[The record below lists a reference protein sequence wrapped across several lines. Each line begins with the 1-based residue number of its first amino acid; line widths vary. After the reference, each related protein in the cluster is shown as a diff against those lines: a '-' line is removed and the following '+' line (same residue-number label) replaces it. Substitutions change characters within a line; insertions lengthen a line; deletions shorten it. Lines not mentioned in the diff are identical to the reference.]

1 MVTAVAGQDGIAGVR
16 VHCPFGGA
24 YDAGH
29 IRESNLHLTFQFS
42 RLDMLRMAGDL
53 RGETAL
59 SATAKYQ
66 RIASFVILWAAGIIH
81 NKQPAVG
88 TNGMTASMTAA
99 RRSVSMLL
107 LCLALSGVAAARNVA
122 LLVAVGQFRDP
133 ALKSF
138 ELRGPAVD
146 IDSVQQSLTGQW
158 GFAAA
163 DVLTLRDSEA
173 THERILAEISAL
185 EQRSAKGDTVL
196 IYFSG
201 HGTSANADEN
211 SFDLPYATG
220 AWVPYDLDY
229 SSPPAAK
236 KSLVVG
242 RRDLVP
248 RLKRLDEGGRWV
260 VVVSDSCYS
269 GQVVRSFGQSF
280 SHTRFLPMNA
290 RDLGVAHVAAPISA
304 RPQPPPYPYQ
314 HVVLLSGASDSETG
328 ADIST
333 PQALQQAPTLDG
345 KYHGAFTDAFLRLL
359 KGQLLPGAFNYAQAR
374 EAMNSFL
381 EHRNFAQHPQL
392 LPAIAEDPQ
401 DVGSNSFLG
410 MNVPALHTESSAA
423 AAAPSSA
430 VGAPSREAV
439 HVRLEG
445 VAAPLRAKIA
455 AMAGVSIVATG
466 GDLALRQTGEQVQ
479 LMGPAGDPVITTTAG
494 DPNLLKRIAA
504 QAWLNRSLPVGGD
517 KLGLRADTDP
527 GSRGNTYVQCESF
540 VFEVRLKKPAFVM
553 LLDLDSQGSLTV
565 LYPAGPLE
573 RRVIP
578 AGVAT
583 AIPGADPKDHIV
595 VTPPFGTDLVTVM
608 AFEQQPAFFVDLTG
622 AQRFATDGS
631 RADAL
636 AKGLANAAGAISVR
650 QITVNTYPGKSN
662 ATCAP

>member
-1 MVTAVAGQDGIAGVR
+1 
-16 VHCPFGGA
+16 
-24 YDAGH
+24 
-29 IRESNLHLTFQFS
+29 
-42 RLDMLRMAGDL
+42 
-53 RGETAL
+53 
-59 SATAKYQ
+59 
-66 RIASFVILWAAGIIH
+66 
-81 NKQPAVG
+81 
-88 TNGMTASMTAA
+88 MTAA
-99 RRSVSMLL
+99 PRRILALL
-107 LCLALSGVAAARNVA
+107 ACLLLSGVAAARNVA
-122 LLVAVGQFRDP
+122 LLVSVGQFRDP

-138 ELRGPAVD
+138 ELKGPAID
-146 IDSVQQSLTGQW
+146 IDSVQQTLTGQW
-158 GFAAA
+158 GFAPA
-163 DVLTLRDSEA
+163 DVLALRDQEA

-185 EQRSAKGDTVL
+185 EKRTAKGDTVL

-229 SSPPAAK
+229 SSLTNAN

-269 GQVVRSFGQSF
+269 GQVVRSFGQTF
-280 SHTRFLPMNA
+280 SHTRYLPMNS

-410 MNVPALHTESSAA
+410 MNLPAMPSVE
-423 AAAPSSA
+423 AAPA
-430 VGAPSREAV
+430 QNQGRDML
-439 HVRLEG
+439 HVRLEKI
-445 VAAPLRAKIA
+445 AAPLRARIA
-455 AMAGVSIVATG
+455 AIPGVSIVDTG
-466 GDLALRQTGEQVQ
+466 GDLALRQAGEQVQ
-479 LMGPAGDPVITTTAG
+479 LMGPAGDPVSTTAAN
-494 DPNLLKRIAA
+494 DPSLIKRIAA
-504 QAWLNRSLPVGGD
+504 QAWLNRAIPKGSD
-517 KLGLRADTDP
+517 QLGLRADTDP

-540 VFEVRLKKPAFVM
+540 VFEVRLQKPAYVM

-573 RRVIP
+573 RRVVP
-578 AGVAT
+578 SGVAT

-608 AFEQQPAFFVDLTG
+608 AFEKQPAFFVALTG
-622 AQRFATDGS
+622 AQRFATDGN

-662 ATCAP
+662 ESCAP

>member
-1 MVTAVAGQDGIAGVR
+1 
-16 VHCPFGGA
+16 
-24 YDAGH
+24 
-29 IRESNLHLTFQFS
+29 
-42 RLDMLRMAGDL
+42 MLG
-53 RGETAL
+53 
-59 SATAKYQ
+59 S
-66 RIASFVILWAAGIIH
+66 
-81 NKQPAVG
+81 
-88 TNGMTASMTAA
+88 SMTAA
-99 RRSVSMLL
+99 PRGISVLL
-107 LCLALSGVAAARNVA
+107 ACLILVGAASARNVA

-138 ELRGPAVD
+138 ELKGPAID
-146 IDSVQQSLTGQW
+146 IDSVQQTLTSQW
-158 GFAAA
+158 GFAPA
-163 DVLTLRDSEA
+163 DVLALRDQEA
-173 THERILAEISAL
+173 TRERILAEISAL
-185 EQRSAKGDTVL
+185 EKRTVKGDTVL

-201 HGTSANADEN
+201 HGTSANADDN

-229 SSPPAAK
+229 SSLPAAN

-314 HVVLLSGASDSETG
+314 HVILLSGASDSETG

-333 PQALQQAPTLDG
+333 PQALLQAPTLDG

-374 EAMNSFL
+374 DAMNSFL
-381 EHRNFAQHPQL
+381 EHRSFAQHPQL

-410 MNVPALHTESSAA
+410 MNLPAMPNVE
-423 AAAPSSA
+423 AAPAQSA
-430 VGAPSREAV
+430 GRDVL
-439 HVRLEG
+439 HVRLEKVG
-445 VAAPLRAKIA
+445 AALRARIA
-455 AMAGVSIVATG
+455 AISGVSIVEAG
-466 GDLALRQTGEQVQ
+466 GDLALRQTADQVQ
-479 LMGPAGDPVITTTAG
+479 LVGPAGDPVSTAAAN
-494 DPNLLKRIAA
+494 DPSLLKRIAA
-504 QAWLNRSLPVGGD
+504 QAWLNRAIPKGGD

-540 VFEVRLKKPAFVM
+540 VFEVRLQKPAYVM
-553 LLDLDSQGSLTV
+553 LLDLDSEGNLTV

-573 RRVIP
+573 RRVVP
-578 AGVAT
+578 SGVAT
-583 AIPGADPKDHIV
+583 AIPGAEPKDHIV

-608 AFEQQPAFFVDLTG
+608 AFEQQPAFFVELTG
-622 AQRFATDGS
+622 AQRFATDGN

-662 ATCAP
+662 ESCAP

>member
-1 MVTAVAGQDGIAGVR
+1 
-16 VHCPFGGA
+16 
-24 YDAGH
+24 
-29 IRESNLHLTFQFS
+29 
-42 RLDMLRMAGDL
+42 
-53 RGETAL
+53 
-59 SATAKYQ
+59 
-66 RIASFVILWAAGIIH
+66 
-81 NKQPAVG
+81 
-88 TNGMTASMTAA
+88 MTAA
-99 RRSVSMLL
+99 QRRISALL
-107 LCLALSGVAAARNVA
+107 ACLILSGVASARNVA

-138 ELRGPAVD
+138 ELKGPAFD
-146 IDSVQQSLTGQW
+146 IDSVQQTLTSQW
-158 GFAAA
+158 GFAPA
-163 DVLTLRDSEA
+163 DVLALRDQEA
-173 THERILAEISAL
+173 TRERILAEISAL
-185 EQRSAKGDTVL
+185 EQRTSKGDTVL

-220 AWVPYDLDY
+220 AWIPYDLDY
-229 SSPPAAK
+229 NSPAAN

-242 RRDLVP
+242 RSDLVP

-269 GQVVRSFGQSF
+269 GQVVRSFGQTF
-280 SHTRFLPMNA
+280 SHTRFLPMNS

-314 HVVLLSGASDSETG
+314 HVILLSGASDSETG

-401 DVGSNSFLG
+401 DVGSNTFLG
-410 MNVPALHTESSAA
+410 MNVPAMPTPE
-423 AAAPSSA
+423 AAPA
-430 VGAPSREAV
+430 QNAGRDVL
-439 HVRLEG
+439 HIRLEK
-445 VAAPLRAKIA
+445 VAAPLRARIA
-455 AMAGVSIVATG
+455 AIAGVAIVDSG

-479 LMGPAGDPVITTTAG
+479 LMGPAGDPVSTTAAT
-494 DPNLLKRIAA
+494 DPSLIKRIAA
-504 QAWLNRSLPVGGD
+504 QAWLNRAIPKGSD

-540 VFEVRLKKPAFVM
+540 VFEVRLQKPAYVM
-553 LLDLDSQGSLTV
+553 LLDLDSEGNLTV

-573 RRVIP
+573 RRVVP
-578 AGVAT
+578 SGVAT
-583 AIPGADPKDHIV
+583 AIPGADPKDHIL

-608 AFEQQPAFFVDLTG
+608 AFEKQPAFFVELTG
-622 AQRFATDGS
+622 AQRFATDGN

-636 AKGLANAAGAISVR
+636 AKGLANTAGAISVR

-662 ATCAP
+662 ESCAP

>member
-1 MVTAVAGQDGIAGVR
+1 MTAVPRGI
-16 VHCPFGGA
+16 
-24 YDAGH
+24 
-29 IRESNLHLTFQFS
+29 S
-42 RLDMLRMAGDL
+42 
-53 RGETAL
+53 AL
-59 SATAKYQ
+59 LA
-66 RIASFVILWAAGIIH
+66 
-81 NKQPAVG
+81 
-88 TNGMTASMTAA
+88 
-99 RRSVSMLL
+99 
-107 LCLALSGVAAARNVA
+107 CLILSGAASARNVA

-138 ELRGPAVD
+138 ELKGPAID
-146 IDSVQQSLTGQW
+146 IDSVQQTLTSQW
-158 GFAAA
+158 GFAPA
-163 DVLTLRDSEA
+163 DVLALRDQEA
-173 THERILAEISAL
+173 TRERILAEISAL
-185 EQRSAKGDTVL
+185 EKRTVKGDTVL

-201 HGTSANADEN
+201 HGTSANADDN

-229 SSPPAAK
+229 SSLPAAN

-314 HVVLLSGASDSETG
+314 HVILLSGASDSETG

-333 PQALQQAPTLDG
+333 PQALLQAPTLDG

-374 EAMNSFL
+374 DAMNSFL
-381 EHRNFAQHPQL
+381 EHRSFAQHPQL

-410 MNVPALHTESSAA
+410 MNLPAMPNVE
-423 AAAPSSA
+423 AAPAQSA
-430 VGAPSREAV
+430 GRDVLHIRLEKVGAA
-439 HVRLEG
+439 
-445 VAAPLRAKIA
+445 LRARIA
-455 AMAGVSIVATG
+455 AIPGVSIVEAG
-466 GDLALRQTGEQVQ
+466 GDLALRQTGDQVQ
-479 LMGPAGDPVITTTAG
+479 LMGPAGDPVSTAAAN
-494 DPNLLKRIAA
+494 DPSLLKRVAA
-504 QAWLNRSLPVGGD
+504 QAWLNRAIPKGGD
-517 KLGLRADTDP
+517 KLGLRADTEP

-540 VFEVRLKKPAFVM
+540 VFEVRLQKPAYVM
-553 LLDLDSQGSLTV
+553 LLDLDSEGNLTV

-573 RRVIP
+573 RRVVP
-578 AGVAT
+578 SAVAT
-583 AIPGADPKDHIV
+583 AIPGAEPQDHIV
-595 VTPPFGTDLVTVM
+595 VTPPFGTDLVTVL
-608 AFEQQPAFFVDLTG
+608 AFEQQPAFFVELTG
-622 AQRFATDGS
+622 AQRFATDGN

-662 ATCAP
+662 ESCAP

>member
-1 MVTAVAGQDGIAGVR
+1 
-16 VHCPFGGA
+16 
-24 YDAGH
+24 
-29 IRESNLHLTFQFS
+29 
-42 RLDMLRMAGDL
+42 
-53 RGETAL
+53 
-59 SATAKYQ
+59 
-66 RIASFVILWAAGIIH
+66 
-81 NKQPAVG
+81 
-88 TNGMTASMTAA
+88 MTASMTAA

-107 LCLALSGVAAARNVA
+107 LCLGFSGIAAARNVA

-146 IDSVQQSLTGQW
+146 IDSVQQTLTAQW
-158 GFAAA
+158 GFAPA
-163 DVLTLRDSEA
+163 DVRTLRDSEA

-229 SSPPAAK
+229 SSQPAAK

-248 RLKRLDEGGRWV
+248 RLKQLDEGGRWV

-280 SHTRFLPMNA
+280 SHSRFLPMNS

-345 KYHGAFTDAFLRLL
+345 RYHGAFTDAFLRLL

-381 EHRNFAQHPQL
+381 EHRNFPQHPQL

-410 MNVPALHTESSAA
+410 MNLPALHTESSAA
-423 AAAPSSA
+423 TAAPSSTA
-430 VGAPSREAV
+430 SGAPPRDAV

-445 VAAPLRAKIA
+445 VAAPLRARIA
-455 AMAGVSIVATG
+455 ALAGVSIVDRA
-466 GDLALRQTGEQVQ
+466 GDLALRQTGERVQ
-479 LMGPAGDPVITTTAG
+479 LMGPAGDPVTTTTAG

-504 QAWLNRSLPVGGD
+504 QAWLNRSLPVGSD

-553 LLDLDSQGSLTV
+553 LLDLDSQGNLTV

-573 RRVIP
+573 RRVVP

-631 RADAL
+631 RAGAL
-636 AKGLANAAGAISVR
+636 AKGLANTAGAISVR

-662 ATCAP
+662 ASCAP

>member
-1 MVTAVAGQDGIAGVR
+1 
-16 VHCPFGGA
+16 
-24 YDAGH
+24 
-29 IRESNLHLTFQFS
+29 
-42 RLDMLRMAGDL
+42 
-53 RGETAL
+53 
-59 SATAKYQ
+59 
-66 RIASFVILWAAGIIH
+66 
-81 NKQPAVG
+81 
-88 TNGMTASMTAA
+88 MTAA
-99 RRSVSMLL
+99 RRIASMLL
-107 LCLALSGVAAARNVA
+107 LYLAFSGIAAARNVA

-138 ELRGPAVD
+138 ELRGPAID
-146 IDSVQQSLTGQW
+146 IDSVQQTLSAQW
-158 GFAAA
+158 GFLPA
-163 DVLTLRDSEA
+163 DVRTLRDQEA
-173 THERILAEISAL
+173 THERILSEISAL
-185 EQRSAKGDTVL
+185 EQRTAKGDTVL
-196 IYFSG
+196 IYFTG

-229 SSPPAAK
+229 SSQPAAK

-269 GQVVRSFGQSF
+269 GQVVRSFGQKF
-280 SHTRFLPMNA
+280 SHTRFLPLNS
-290 RDLGVAHVAAPISA
+290 RDLGVAHAAAPIGA

-381 EHRNFAQHPQL
+381 EHRNFPQHPQL

-401 DVGSNSFLG
+401 DVGSNAFLG
-410 MNVPALHTESSAA
+410 MNLPALAGIESSAA
-423 AAAPSSA
+423 PALPVAPAAARD
-430 VGAPSREAV
+430 VV
-439 HVRLEG
+439 HIRLEG

-455 AMAGVSIVATG
+455 AIPGVLIVETG
-466 GDLALRQTGEQVQ
+466 GDLALRQTGAQ
-479 LMGPAGDPVITTTAG
+479 LQLTGPAGDPVTTTTDG

-504 QAWLNRSLPVGGD
+504 QAWLNRSLPAGND

-553 LLDLDSQGSLTV
+553 LLDLDSQGDLTV

-573 RRVIP
+573 RRVLP

-622 AQRFATDGS
+622 AQRFATQGS

-636 AKGLANAAGAISVR
+636 SKGLANAAGAISVR

-662 ATCAP
+662 ASCAP

>member
-1 MVTAVAGQDGIAGVR
+1 MG
-16 VHCPFGGA
+16 
-24 YDAGH
+24 
-29 IRESNLHLTFQFS
+29 S
-42 RLDMLRMAGDL
+42 
-53 RGETAL
+53 
-59 SATAKYQ
+59 
-66 RIASFVILWAAGIIH
+66 
-81 NKQPAVG
+81 
-88 TNGMTASMTAA
+88 SMTAA
-99 RRSVSMLL
+99 SRSIPALL
-107 LCLALSGVAAARNVA
+107 ACLILSGVASARNVA

-138 ELRGPAVD
+138 ELKGPAID
-146 IDSVQQSLTGQW
+146 IDSVQQTLTSQW
-158 GFAAA
+158 GFAPA
-163 DVLTLRDSEA
+163 DVLALRDQEA
-173 THERILAEISAL
+173 TQERILAEISAL
-185 EQRSAKGDTVL
+185 EKRTSKGDTVL

-201 HGTSANADEN
+201 HGTSANADGN

-229 SSPPAAK
+229 SSLIAAN

-269 GQVVRSFGQSF
+269 GQVVRSFGQTF
-280 SHTRFLPMNA
+280 SHTRFLPMNS
-290 RDLGVAHVAAPISA
+290 RDLGIAHVAAPISA

-401 DVGSNSFLG
+401 DVGSNLFLG
-410 MNVPALHTESSAA
+410 MNLPPMPS
-423 AAAPSSA
+423 PSSA
-430 VGAPSREAV
+430 PGPAPAQIAGRDV
-439 HVRLEG
+439 LHIRLEK
-445 VAAPLRAKIA
+445 VAAPLRARIA
-455 AMAGVSIVATG
+455 AIPGVAIVDSG
-466 GDLALRQTGEQVQ
+466 GDLILRQTGEQVQ
-479 LMGPAGDPVITTTAG
+479 LAGPAGDPVSTTAAT
-494 DPNLLKRIAA
+494 DPGLIKRIAA
-504 QAWLNRSLPVGGD
+504 QAWLNRAIPAGSD

-540 VFEVRLKKPAFVM
+540 VFEVRLQKTAYVM
-553 LLDLDSQGSLTV
+553 LLDLDSQGNLTV

-573 RRVIP
+573 RRAVP
-578 AGVAT
+578 GGVVT
-583 AIPGADPKDHIV
+583 AIPGADPKDHIL

-608 AFEQQPAFFVDLTG
+608 AFEKQPAFFVELTG
-622 AQRFATDGS
+622 AQRFATDGN

-662 ATCAP
+662 ESCAP

>member
-1 MVTAVAGQDGIAGVR
+1 
-16 VHCPFGGA
+16 
-24 YDAGH
+24 
-29 IRESNLHLTFQFS
+29 
-42 RLDMLRMAGDL
+42 
-53 RGETAL
+53 
-59 SATAKYQ
+59 
-66 RIASFVILWAAGIIH
+66 
-81 NKQPAVG
+81 
-88 TNGMTASMTAA
+88 MTAA
-99 RRSVSMLL
+99 PRSISVLL
-107 LCLALSGVAAARNVA
+107 ACLILSGVATARNVA
-122 LLVAVGQFRDP
+122 LLVAVGQFSDP

-138 ELRGPAVD
+138 ELKGPEID
-146 IDSVQQSLTGQW
+146 IDSVQQTLTSQW

-163 DVLTLRDSEA
+163 DVLALRDQEA
-173 THERILAEISAL
+173 TQQRILAEISAL
-185 EQRSAKGDTVL
+185 EKRTSKGDTVL

-201 HGTSANADEN
+201 HGTSANADNN

-229 SSPPAAK
+229 SSLTAAN

-269 GQVVRSFGQSF
+269 GQVVRSFGQTF
-280 SHTRFLPMNA
+280 SHTRFLPMNS
-290 RDLGVAHVAAPISA
+290 RDLGVAHVAAPIGA

-359 KGQLLPGAFNYAQAR
+359 NGQLLPGAFNYAQAR

-410 MNVPALHTESSAA
+410 MNLPALPTPSAA
-423 AAAPSSA
+423 PAPN
-430 VGAPSREAV
+430 GGGNIL
-439 HVRLEG
+439 HIRLEK
-445 VAAPLRAKIA
+445 VDAPLRARIA
-455 AMAGVSIVATG
+455 AIPGVSIVDSG
-466 GDLALRQTGEQVQ
+466 GDLALRQTGEHVQ
-479 LMGPAGDPVITTTAG
+479 LMGPAGDPVSTTAAT
-494 DPNLLKRIAA
+494 DPSLIKRIAA
-504 QAWLNRSLPVGGD
+504 QAWLNRAIPAGSD

-540 VFEVRLKKPAFVM
+540 VFEVRLQKPAYVM
-553 LLDLDSQGSLTV
+553 LLDLDSQGNLTV

-573 RRVIP
+573 RRAVP
-578 AGVAT
+578 GGVAT

-608 AFEQQPAFFVDLTG
+608 AFEKQPAFFVELTG
-622 AQRFATDGS
+622 AQRFATDGN

-662 ATCAP
+662 ESCAP

>member
-1 MVTAVAGQDGIAGVR
+1 M
-16 VHCPFGGA
+16 
-24 YDAGH
+24 
-29 IRESNLHLTFQFS
+29 
-42 RLDMLRMAGDL
+42 MASSKNAAP
-53 RGETAL
+53 RCA
-59 SATAKYQ
+59 SA
-66 RIASFVILWAAGIIH
+66 
-81 NKQPAVG
+81 
-88 TNGMTASMTAA
+88 
-99 RRSVSMLL
+99 LL
-107 LCLALSGVAAARNVA
+107 LCLLLSSFAAARNVA

-138 ELRGPAVD
+138 ELKGPAID
-146 IDSVQQSLTGQW
+146 IDSVQQTLTGPW
-158 GFAAA
+158 GFAPG
-163 DVLTLRDSEA
+163 DVLALRDQEA

-185 EQRSAKGDTVL
+185 EKRTAKGDTVL

-229 SSPPAAK
+229 SSPSSAK
-236 KSLVVG
+236 RTLVVG

-269 GQVVRSFGQSF
+269 GQVVRSFGQTF
-280 SHTRFLPMNA
+280 SHTRFLPMNS

-345 KYHGAFTDAFLRLL
+345 RFHGAFTDAFLRLL

-392 LPAIAEDPQ
+392 LPAIGEDPQ

-410 MNVPALHTESSAA
+410 MNAIALPSLETAA
-423 AAAPSSA
+423 VAAAPA
-430 VGAPSREAV
+430 RDVV
-439 HVRLEG
+439 KVRLET
-445 VAAPLRAKIA
+445 VAAPLHAKIA
-455 AMAGVSIVATG
+455 AIAGVSLVDAG
-466 GDLALRQTGEQVQ
+466 GDLGVRQTGEQVL
-479 LMGPAGDPVITTTAG
+479 LMGPAGDPVVTTTAN
-494 DPNLLKRIAA
+494 DPNLIKRIAA
-504 QAWLNRSLPVGGD
+504 QAWLNRTLPVGSD

-527 GSRGNTYVQCESF
+527 GSRGNTFVQCESF
-540 VFEVRLKKPAFVM
+540 VFEVRLQKPAYLM
-553 LLDLDSQGSLTV
+553 LLDLDSQGNLTV

-573 RRVIP
+573 RRLVP
-578 AGVAT
+578 SGVAT
-583 AIPGADPKDHIV
+583 AIPGVDPKDHIV

-608 AFEQQPAFFVDLTG
+608 AFEKQPAFFVDLTG
-622 AQRFATDGS
+622 AQRFGTDAN

-650 QITVNTYPGKSN
+650 QITVNTYAGKTNES
-662 ATCAP
+662 CAP

>member
-1 MVTAVAGQDGIAGVR
+1 MMSR
-16 VHCPFGGA
+16 V
-24 YDAGH
+24 
-29 IRESNLHLTFQFS
+29 
-42 RLDMLRMAGDL
+42 
-53 RGETAL
+53 
-59 SATAKYQ
+59 SA
-66 RIASFVILWAAGIIH
+66 
-81 NKQPAVG
+81 
-88 TNGMTASMTAA
+88 
-99 RRSVSMLL
+99 LL
-107 LCLALSGVAAARNVA
+107 LCLLVSSGAAARNVA

-133 ALKSF
+133 SLKSF
-138 ELRGPAVD
+138 ELRGPAID
-146 IDSVQQSLTGQW
+146 IDAVQQTLTGKW
-158 GFAAA
+158 GFAPG
-163 DVLTLRDSEA
+163 DVVALRDQEA

-185 EQRSAKGDTVL
+185 EKRTSVGDTVL

-201 HGTSANADEN
+201 HGTSANADDN

-229 SSPPAAK
+229 SSLPAAK
-236 KSLVVG
+236 RTLVVG

-269 GQVVRSFGQSF
+269 GQVVRSFGQTF
-280 SHTRFLPMNA
+280 SQTRFLPMNS

-314 HVVLLSGASDSETG
+314 HVLLLSGASDSETG

-392 LPAIAEDPQ
+392 LPGIGEDPQ

-410 MNVPALHTESSAA
+410 MNAIAMPNTETLAPVAAVP
-423 AAAPSSA
+423 
-430 VGAPSREAV
+430 VVSRDMLK
-439 HVRLEG
+439 VRLEN
-445 VAAPLRAKIA
+445 VSATLRAKIA
-455 AMAGVSIVATG
+455 AVAGVIMVDSA
-466 GDLALRQTGEQVQ
+466 GDLVLRQSGDQVQ
-479 LMGPAGDPVITTTAG
+479 LLGPAGDPVVSTTAG
-494 DPNLLKRIAA
+494 DPNLLRRIAA
-504 QAWLNRSLPVGGD
+504 QAWISKTVPAGID
-517 KLGLRADTDP
+517 KLGLRADTAP

-540 VFEVRLKKPAFVM
+540 VFEVRLQKPAFVM
-553 LLDLDSQGSLTV
+553 LLDLDSQGYLTV

-573 RRVIP
+573 RRIVP
-578 AGVAT
+578 SGVAT

-608 AFEQQPAFFVDLTG
+608 AFEKQPAFFVDLTG
-622 AQRFATDGS
+622 AQRFATDAS

-636 AKGLANAAGAISVR
+636 AKGLANTAGAVSVR
-650 QITVNTYPGKSN
+650 QINVNTYPGKTSGS
-662 ATCAP
+662 CPP

>member
-1 MVTAVAGQDGIAGVR
+1 MSG
-16 VHCPFGGA
+16 
-24 YDAGH
+24 
-29 IRESNLHLTFQFS
+29 S
-42 RLDMLRMAGDL
+42 
-53 RGETAL
+53 
-59 SATAKYQ
+59 
-66 RIASFVILWAAGIIH
+66 
-81 NKQPAVG
+81 
-88 TNGMTASMTAA
+88 SMTAA
-99 RRSVSMLL
+99 PRGISALL
-107 LCLALSGVAAARNVA
+107 ACLIFSGAASARNVA

-138 ELRGPAVD
+138 ELKGPEID
-146 IDSVQQSLTGQW
+146 IDSVQQTLTSQW
-158 GFAAA
+158 GFAPV
-163 DVLTLRDSEA
+163 DVLALRDQEA
-173 THERILAEISAL
+173 TRERILAEISAL
-185 EQRSAKGDTVL
+185 EKRTVKGDTVL

-201 HGTSANADEN
+201 HGTSANADDN

-229 SSPPAAK
+229 SSLPAAN

-290 RDLGVAHVAAPISA
+290 RDLGIAHVAAPISA

-314 HVVLLSGASDSETG
+314 HVILLSGASDSETG

-333 PQALQQAPTLDG
+333 PQALLQAPTLDG

-381 EHRNFAQHPQL
+381 EHRSFAQHPQL

-410 MNVPALHTESSAA
+410 MNLPAMPNVE
-423 AAAPSSA
+423 AAPVQNA
-430 VGAPSREAV
+430 GREV
-439 HVRLEG
+439 LHVRLEKVG
-445 VAAPLRAKIA
+445 AALRARIA
-455 AMAGVSIVATG
+455 AIPGVSIVEAG

-479 LMGPAGDPVITTTAG
+479 LMGPAGDPVSTAAAN
-494 DPNLLKRIAA
+494 DPSLLKRIAA
-504 QAWLNRSLPVGGD
+504 QAWLNRAIPRGGE

-527 GSRGNTYVQCESF
+527 GSRGNTYVKCESF
-540 VFEVRLKKPAFVM
+540 VFEVRLQKPAYVM
-553 LLDLDSQGSLTV
+553 LLDLDSEGNLTV

-573 RRVIP
+573 RRIVP
-578 AGVAT
+578 SGVAT

-595 VTPPFGTDLVTVM
+595 VTPPFGTDLVTVL
-608 AFEQQPAFFVDLTG
+608 AFEQQPAFFVELTG
-622 AQRFATDGS
+622 AQRFATDGN

-636 AKGLANAAGAISVR
+636 ARGLASAAGAISVR

-662 ATCAP
+662 ESCAP

>member
-1 MVTAVAGQDGIAGVR
+1 
-16 VHCPFGGA
+16 
-24 YDAGH
+24 
-29 IRESNLHLTFQFS
+29 
-42 RLDMLRMAGDL
+42 
-53 RGETAL
+53 
-59 SATAKYQ
+59 
-66 RIASFVILWAAGIIH
+66 
-81 NKQPAVG
+81 
-88 TNGMTASMTAA
+88 
-99 RRSVSMLL
+99 MLL
-107 LCLALSGVAAARNVA
+107 LYLAFSGIAAARNVA

-146 IDSVQQSLTGQW
+146 IDSVQQTLTAQW
-158 GFAAA
+158 GFLPA
-163 DVLTLRDSEA
+163 DVRTLRDQEA
-173 THERILAEISAL
+173 THERILSEISAL
-185 EQRSAKGDTVL
+185 EQRTAKGDTVL

-269 GQVVRSFGQSF
+269 GQVVRSFGQTF
-280 SHTRFLPMNA
+280 SHTRFLPLNS

-381 EHRNFAQHPQL
+381 EHRNFPQHPQL

-401 DVGSNSFLG
+401 DVGSNAFLG
-410 MNVPALHTESSAA
+410 MNLPALPAIESSAPPALPAAPAASA
-423 AAAPSSA
+423 AARD
-430 VGAPSREAV
+430 VV
-439 HVRLEG
+439 HIRLEG

-455 AMAGVSIVATG
+455 AIPGVLIVETG
-466 GDLALRQTGEQVQ
+466 GDLALRQTGAQLR
-479 LMGPAGDPVITTTAG
+479 LMGPAGDPVTTTTAG

-504 QAWLNRSLPVGGD
+504 QAWLNRSLPVGSD

-540 VFEVRLKKPAFVM
+540 IFEVRLKKPAFVM
-553 LLDLDSQGSLTV
+553 LLDLDSQGDLTV

-573 RRVIP
+573 RRLLP
-578 AGVAT
+578 AGIAT

-622 AQRFATDGS
+622 AQRFATQGS

-636 AKGLANAAGAISVR
+636 SKGLANASGAISVR

-662 ATCAP
+662 ASCAP